1 MPKNCGSTALCYTH
15 SADQPGI
22 QQEPEHFERLSLTIL
37 GARQEI
43 IYPNREV
50 FCSASRRNDKR
61 IVNCVTVIATQKL
74 DDKDKQVGIF
84 FELYAKVICVAI
96 TVTSFTMRLPRALNP
111 NENPAQ

>member
-84 FELYAKVICVAI
+84 SDRNRLGKRVII
-96 TVTSFTMRLPRALNP
+96 RAVYKSHLAP
-111 NENPAQ
+111 LTQV